1 MPASRAPDLN
11 RIAVFLKVVEEGGF
25 TAAAKAL
32 SLPKSSVSRT
42 VALLEQELHAR
53 LLRRSSR
60 KVTPTEAG
68 AAFYERATR
77 GMSLLVEA
85 REAVVDLEGQMRGP
99 IRITT
104 AVDLGVW
111 QLAPLVSG
119 FVERHPAVV
128 IDVVLTGRVVD
139 LVEEGFDLALRAAPI
154 RDEAL
159 IAKKLPG
166 TPFALYASPAYLERA
181 GRPRRLADLT
191 EHRCVV
197 FRAVRG
203 HAVWTLQGPRGEE
216 KVGVNGAINT
226 DDFSFALQVVA
237 SGAGIGLLP
246 AFVAERGAGTALERV
261 LPRYSMPGDP
271 LRLVY
276 PANRYL
282 PQRVSAFR
290 DFVVQHIAAPSDA

>member
-1 MPASRAPDLN
+1 MPATRAPDLN

-25 TAAAKAL
+25 TAAAKVL
-32 SLPKSSVSRT
+32 GLPKSSVSRT
-42 VALLEQELHAR
+42 VALLEQELQAR

-60 KVTPTEAG
+60 KVAPTEAG
-68 AAFYERATR
+68 AAFYERASR

-85 REAVVDLEGQMRGP
+85 RETVVDLEGQMRGP

-111 QLAPLVSG
+111 QLAPLVAG

-128 IDVVLTGRVVD
+128 VDVVLTGRMVD

-159 IAKKLPG
+159 IAKKLPD
-166 TPFALYASPAYLERA
+166 TPFALYASPAYLEQA
-181 GRPRRLADLT
+181 GRPRGLAELVN
-191 EHRCVV
+191 HRCVL

-203 HAVWTLQGPRGEE
+203 HALWTLRGPRGDE
-216 KVGVNGAINT
+216 KVQVRGAVNT

-237 SGAGIGLLP
+237 SGGGIGLLP
-246 AFVAERGAGTALERV
+246 SFVAQRGGGARLERV

-271 LRLVY
+271 LRLLY

-290 DFVVQHIAAPSDA
+290 DFVMQHIG